1 MTVATTEDRADDEAA
16 TQQRADRPPA
26 GAPRVGAPGAGQAE
40 RRWSL
45 FGLTAGVVVVA
56 DQLSKAW
63 VEAEF
68 ELGPATPPTPVV
80 GDLVR
85 IAKGYN
91 DGGIFGLFG
100 DSATVLGLASLAVIA
115 LIVVYQFRQGATSGP
130 VLSLTL
136 GLLLGGAVGNLIDRV
151 VHGHV
156 IDFVDMGIGTL
167 RFYTFNVADSAISVA
182 IALLLA
188 LSLLGDRIPGGYMD
202 AKVP

>member
-1 MTVATTEDRADDEAA
+1 MTVAARDEPSGEVASEP
-16 TQQRADRPPA
+16 RA
-26 GAPRVGAPGAGQAE
+26 GAPKAGQAR
-40 RRWSL
+40 RRWLL
-45 FGLTAGVVVVA
+45 FGAAAGTVVVA

-63 VEAEF
+63 VDAEF
-68 ELGPATPPTPVV
+68 ELGPAAVPTPVL

-115 LIVVYQFRQGATSGP
+115 LIVVYQFRQGTTSGP
-130 VLSLTL
+130 LLSLTL
-136 GLLLGGAVGNLIDRV
+136 GLLLGGAVGNLIDRLM
-151 VHGHV
+151 HGHV

-167 RFYTFNVADSAISVA
+167 RFYTFNVADSAISMA

-188 LSLLGDRIPGGYMD
+188 LSLFGDRIPGGSMEQQD
-202 AKVP
+202 P

>member
-1 MTVATTEDRADDEAA
+1 MTVAAREEPSDETA
-16 TQQRADRPPA
+16 THQRVGRPPA
-26 GAPRVGAPGAGQAE
+26 GAPRLGSPKAGQAR
-40 RRWSL
+40 RRWL
-45 FGLTAGVVVVA
+45 FFGATAGVVVIA

-63 VEAEF
+63 VDAEF

-100 DSATVLGLASLAVIA
+100 DSAMVLGLASLAVIA
-115 LIVVYQFRQGATSGP
+115 LIVVYQFRQGGTSGP
-130 VLSLTL
+130 LLSLTL

-151 VHGHV
+151 VYGHV

-182 IALLLA
+182 IVLLMA
-188 LSLLGDRIPGGYMD
+188 LSLFGDRIPGGSMD
-202 AKVP
+202 HEAR

>member
-1 MTVATTEDRADDEAA
+1 MTAA
-16 TQQRADRPPA
+16 TQEEQSEETMARPRPEHA
-26 GAPRVGAPGAGQAE
+26 G
-40 RRWSL
+40 RRWAL
-45 FGLTAGVVVVA
+45 FGATAAVLVAA
-56 DQLSKAW
+56 DQLTKRW
-63 VEAEF
+63 VDAEF
-68 ELGPATPPTPVV
+68 GLAHVTGPTPIV

-100 DSATVLGLASLAVIA
+100 DSAPILGLASLAVIT
-115 LIVVYQFRQGATSGP
+115 LIVVYQARQGPSSGP
-130 VLSLTL
+130 LLSLTL
-136 GLLLGGAVGNLIDRV
+136 GLLLGGAVGNLIDRLV
-151 VHGHV
+151 RGYV

>member
-1 MTVATTEDRADDEAA
+1 MTVATQEEQSDETIA
-16 TQQRADRPPA
+16 RPRSGHA
-26 GAPRVGAPGAGQAE
+26 G
-40 RRWSL
+40 RRWAL
-45 FGLTAGVVVVA
+45 FGATAAMVVLA
-56 DQLSKAW
+56 DQLSKRW
-63 VEAEF
+63 VDAEF
-68 ELGPATPPTPVV
+68 GLAPAAAPTPIV
-80 GDLVR
+80 GEFVR

-100 DSATVLGLASLAVIA
+100 DSAAILGLASLAVIT
-115 LIVVYQFRQGATSGP
+115 LIVIYQSRQGPASGP
-130 VLSLTL
+130 LLSLTL

-151 VHGHV
+151 VRGYV

>member
-1 MTVATTEDRADDEAA
+1 MTVATSQDRADDEAA
-16 TQQRADRPPA
+16 SPSRSSRPPA
-26 GAPRVGAPGAGQAE
+26 GQAG
-40 RRWSL
+40 RRWLL
-45 FGLTAGVVVVA
+45 FGVTAGTVVVA

-63 VEAEF
+63 VDAEF

-115 LIVVYQFRQGATSGP
+115 LIVVYQVRQGTTSGP
-130 VLSLTL
+130 LLSLTL
-136 GLLLGGAVGNLIDRV
+136 GLLLGGAVGNLVDRV
-151 VHGHV
+151 VYGHV

-182 IALLLA
+182 IVLLMA
-188 LSLLGDRIPGGYMD
+188 LSLFGDRIPGGSMD
-202 AKVP
+202 HEAR